1 MTNKTVNNK
10 KKEIQINSKIKIDAD
25 SNLVK
30 SNEIIGDSL
39 TDLINLAKKY
49 QSPQTVHDYF
59 SSLQAYRLIIESSI
73 VLWNHLSANS
83 LLNAEELTK
92 SKEINERLVNSLQ
105 HLSQVRDELNKIT
118 KDLIDVKVVQS
129 E

>member
-118 KDLIDVKVVQS
+118 KDLIDIKVVQS